1 MPDNPQNKFPEQEM
15 PNGLT
20 RRTFLEIGLSGFAVV
35 AAGPVLASLK
45 FIEDVDN
52 PLDFYPARDW
62 EKIYRNQFKHDSTYH
77 FLCAPNDTHNCLLK
91 AYVKNNVITRIG
103 PSYGYG
109 KAKDLYG
116 NQASSRW
123 EPRLCQKGLALIRRI
138 QGPRRVK
145 YPMVREG
152 FKKWV
157 DAGYPRGAD
166 GKPDLKYLQRGK
178 EPFVRVSWDE
188 AFEIAAKTYKNIA
201 STYSGEQGKA
211 LLEKQGI
218 YDPAS
223 IETMK
228 LAGTQVMKFRGG
240 MPLLGITRVFGMYR
254 LANVMALLD
263 THVRGTDASNAMGAR
278 GFDNYTFHTD
288 LPPGH
293 TMVTGQQT
301 IDWDLFSAENAKLIL
316 AWGINWISTKMPDS
330 HWLTEARLKGTKVI
344 SITVEYSSVA
354 SKSDEV
360 VIIRPASDT
369 AFAHGISN
377 VIIQRNLFDAEYV
390 KSRTDLPLLI
400 RMDTLKLLRAEDVIP
415 GFKAPKKRRDTK
427 VIKKGEKLG
436 APISAGGSQC
446 ITEELLDKWGNFV
459 VWDKNT
465 NAIVGIT
472 RDDVGEFFKA
482 KGIDPALDGEFEV
495 DVNGEK
501 VKVRTVFSLTKQYLA
516 DNYDLESTSKLTW
529 APKEAIESLALQI
542 AKNSGQTLI
551 AVGMGPNQFFNGD
564 LKDRAILLL
573 CALTKNIGTHSGNV
587 GSYAGNYRAA
597 YFDGVGKY
605 IAEDP
610 FNIQTNEK
618 GNVPV
623 KKYFKYESAHY
634 YNHNDKPLRVGNKLF
649 TGKTHMPTPTKAL
662 TFCNANSIL
671 GNLKGH
677 YEAVVN
683 TLPNIEFISVADWWW
698 STSCEYADIVWGVD
712 SWGEFQFPDATASV
726 TNPFL
731 QMFPRS
737 PLKRIHDTRSDIE
750 VHAGISKA
758 LAKLFD
764 DDRFED
770 YWKFVHEKRVDV
782 YLQRIMDFSSMTKG
796 YDVNKLEEDAKKGI
810 PAILMSRTY
819 PKIVGWEQAHESKQ
833 WYNKTG
839 RMEFYRDEDEFIE
852 YGENLPVH
860 REPVDATRFEPNA
873 IIAKPHPA
881 IRPFGPEKYG
891 IAADDRSGE
900 TRQVRNVV
908 FTVAELLK
916 SKHPLR
922 EKNEGYDYIYLTP
935 KYRHGSH
942 TMPVDT
948 DIIAIWFGPFGNAS
962 RRDKRMPW
970 VGEGFVDINPDD
982 ARSLGIEDGD
992 YVWIDADPED
1002 RPYHGE
1008 KIEGSEDY
1016 RLARLMLRAR
1026 YYRGIPQTITRSW
1039 FNMYGS
1045 TYGSVEG
1052 HLTNEDGR
1060 AQNPRTGYQSM
1071 FRFGSHQSATRGWLR
1086 PTLMTDSLVRKDTIG
1101 PVIGEGF
1108 APDVNCPNGAPRESF
1123 VKITKAE
1130 DGGINGEKL
1139 WRPAKEGYRP
1149 SYESDAM
1156 KKFIAGDYIT

>member
-1 MPDNPQNKFPEQEM
+1 MEKKHKEELKQKNREGF
-15 PNGLT
+15 T
-20 RRTFLEIGLSGFAVV
+20 RRDFLQMT
-35 AAGPVLASLK
+35 AGGLASTTAQPIFAALK

-52 PLDFYPARDW
+52 PLDFYPAKDW

-138 QGPRRVK
+138 QGPRRIK
-145 YPMVREG
+145 YPMIREG

-157 DAGYPRGAD
+157 DAGFPRQAN
-166 GKPDLKYLQRGK
+166 GKPPAKYLNRGK
-178 EPFVRVSWDE
+178 EPFFRLSWDD
-188 AFEIAAKTYKNIA
+188 AFEIAAKVYTNIA
-201 STYSGEQGKA
+201 TTYSGEEGKA
-211 LLEKQGI
+211 LLESQDI
-218 YDPAS
+218 YDPDS
-223 IETMK
+223 IETMGN
-228 LAGTQVMKFRGG
+228 AGTQVMKFRGG

-254 LANVMALLD
+254 LANSMALLD
-263 THVRGTDASNAMGAR
+263 SHIRGTDEKTAMGAR

-301 IDWDLFSAENAKLIL
+301 IDWDLFSVENAKLLL

-360 VIIRPASDT
+360 LIIRPATDT
-369 AFAHGISN
+369 VLALGMAN
-377 VIIQRNLFDAEYV
+377 VIIKEKLYDAAYV
-390 KSRTDLPLLI
+390 KSRTDLPLLV
-400 RMDTLKLLRAEDVIP
+400 RMDNLKLLRAEDVIA
-415 GFKAPKKRRDTK
+415 GFEPPKERRDTI
-427 VIKKGEKLG
+427 VTEKGQKAG
-436 APISAGGSQC
+436 SPISVGGDQVISD
-446 ITEELLDKWGNFV
+446 ELLDEWGNFV
-459 VWDKNT
+459 VWNRNSK
-465 NAIVGIT
+465 AFAAIT
-472 RDDVGEFFKA
+472 RDDVGDYLKTT
-482 KGIDPALDGEFEV
+482 GIDPELNGEYEVELDGK
-495 DVNGEK
+495 K
-501 VKVRTVFSLTKQYLA
+501 VKVRTVFSLTSQYLR
-516 DNYDLESTSKLTW
+516 DSFDLESVSKLTW
-529 APKEAIESLALQI
+529 APKEAIVSLAHQV
-542 AKNSGQTLI
+542 AENAGKTLI
-551 AVGMGPNQFFNGD
+551 ACGMGTNQYFNGD
-564 LKDRAILLL
+564 LKDRGILLL

-597 YFDGVGKY
+597 YFDGMGQYFK
-605 IAEDP
+605 EDP
-610 FNIQTNEK
+610 FNIELDEK
-618 GNVPV
+618 KKAKV
-623 KKYFKYESAHY
+623 KGYLKFESAHY
-634 YNHNDKPLRVGNKLF
+634 YNHRDKPLRVGNKNF
-649 TGKTHMPTPTKAL
+649 TGKTHMPTPTKSL
-662 TFCNANSIL
+662 MFCNANSIL

-677 YEAVVN
+677 YEAVIN

-698 STSCEYADIVWGVD
+698 STSCEYGDIVWGVD

-737 PLKRIHDTRSDIE
+737 GMKRIHDTRSDIE

-758 LAKLFD
+758 LGKLLD
-764 DDRFED
+764 DKRFED
-770 YWKFVHEKRVDV
+770 YWKFVHEGRVDV
-782 YLQRIMDFSSMTKG
+782 YLQRIMDETSMARG

-810 PAILMSRTY
+810 PALLMSRTY
-819 PKIVGWEQAHESKQ
+819 PKIIGWEQAVESKQ

-860 REPVDATRFEPNA
+860 REAIDATFYEPNA
-873 IIAKPHPA
+873 IVANPHPA

-891 IAADDRSGE
+891 IAMDDRSGE

-908 FTVAELLK
+908 FSPAKLLE

-922 EKNEGYDYIYLTP
+922 ELNEGFEYIYLTP

-948 DIIAIWFGPFGNAS
+948 DIIAVWFGPFGDAH

-982 ARSLGIEDGD
+982 AKALGIEDGD
-992 YVWIDADPED
+992 YVWVDADPED

-1008 KIEGSEDY
+1008 KKEGSEEY
-1016 RLARLMLRAR
+1016 RLSRLMLRAR
-1026 YYRGIPQTITRSW
+1026 YYRGIPRTVTRSW
-1039 FNMYGS
+1039 FNMYGA

-1052 HLTNEDGR
+1052 HLKNKDGR

-1101 PVIGEGF
+1101 PVIGKGF

-1123 VKITKAE
+1123 VKFTKAE
-1130 DGGINGEKL
+1130 DGGIGGNKL
-1139 WRPAKEGYRP
+1139 WRPAKLGYRP

-1156 KKFIAGDYIT
+1156 KKFIDGDYVT

>member
-1 MPDNPQNKFPEQEM
+1 MDDQHFEESKREKPK
-15 PNGLT
+15 GVT
-20 RRTFLEIGLSGFAVV
+20 RRSFLQLGAGGLALTAARPLFAALQFVDD
-35 AAGPVLASLK
+35 
-45 FIEDVDN
+45 IDN
-52 PLDFYPARDW
+52 PLDFYPATDW
-62 EKIYRNQFKHDSTYH
+62 EKIYRDQFKHDSTYH

-91 AYVKNNVITRIG
+91 AFVKNNVITRIG

-109 KAKDLYG
+109 KAKDLDG

-145 YPMVREG
+145 YPMIREG

-157 DAGYPRGAD
+157 DDGYPRGAD
-166 GKPDLKYLQRGK
+166 GKPDPKYLKRGK
-178 EPFVRVSWDE
+178 EPFIRLSWDE
-188 AFEIAAKTYKNIA
+188 AFEIAAKTYHNI
-201 STYSGEQGKA
+201 STTYSGEEGKA
-211 LLEKQGI
+211 LLEKQGT

-223 IETMK
+223 IETMG
-228 LAGTQVMKFRGG
+228 LAGTQTMKFRGG
-240 MPLLGITRVFGMYR
+240 MPLLGITRIFGMYR
-254 LANVMALLD
+254 LANSMALLD
-263 THVRGTDASNAMGAR
+263 THVRGTDATNAMGAR

-301 IDWDLFSAENAKLIL
+301 IDWDLFSAENAKLIF

-330 HWLTEARLKGTKVI
+330 HWLTEARLKGTKVV

-360 VIIRPASDT
+360 LIIRPASDP
-369 AFAHGISN
+369 ALALGMAN
-377 VIIQRNLFDAEYV
+377 VIIERNLFDTEYV
-390 KSRTDLPLLI
+390 KARTDLPLLV
-400 RMDTLKLLRAEDVIP
+400 RMDTLKLVRAEKAIP
-415 GFKAPKKRRDTK
+415 GFKAPKIRRETK
-427 VIKKGEKLG
+427 VVKKGEKIG
-436 APISAGGSQC
+436 APISVGGAQC
-446 ITEELLDKWGNFV
+446 ISEELLEEWGNYV
-459 VWDKNT
+459 VWDNNV
-465 NAIVGIT
+465 NAIAGIT
-472 RDDVGEFFKA
+472 RDDVGGIFKE
-482 KGIDPALDGEFEV
+482 KGIDPKLDCEHEIEIDGQ
-495 DVNGEK
+495 K
-501 VKVRTVFSLTKQYLA
+501 VQVRTVFSLIKQYLA
-516 DNYDLESTSKLTW
+516 DNFDLESTSKLTW
-529 APKEAIESLALQI
+529 APEEAIESLALQI
-542 AKNSGQTLI
+542 AENAGHTLV

-573 CALTKNIGTHSGNV
+573 CSLTKNIGTHSGNV

-605 IAEDP
+605 IVEDP
-610 FNIQTNEK
+610 FNIQTEEK
-618 GNVPV
+618 GDVKV
-623 KKYFKYESAHY
+623 KKYLKYESAHY
-634 YNHNDKPLRVGNKLF
+634 YNHSDKPLRVGNKLF

-683 TLPNIEFISVADWWW
+683 TLPNIEYISVADWWW

-758 LAKLFD
+758 MGKLLD
-764 DDRFED
+764 DKRFED

-796 YDVNKLEEDAKKGI
+796 YDVKKLEEDAKKGV

-819 PKIVGWEQAHESKQ
+819 PKIIGWEQAHESKQ
-833 WYNKTG
+833 WYNRTG

-852 YGENLPVH
+852 YGENLPIH
-860 REPVDATRFEPNA
+860 REAVDATRYEPNA
-873 IIAKPHPA
+873 IVAKPHPA
-881 IRPFGPEKYG
+881 IRPHGPEKYD

-900 TRQVRNVV
+900 TRQVRNVLFSV
-908 FTVAELLK
+908 TDLLK
-916 SKHPLR
+916 STHPLR
-922 EKNEGYDYIYLTP
+922 ERGEGYDYVYLTP

-948 DIIAIWFGPFGNAS
+948 DIIAVWFGPFGDAR

-982 ARSLGIEDGD
+982 AKDLGINDGD

-1008 KIEGSEDY
+1008 KIEGSEEY
-1016 RLARLMLRAR
+1016 RLSRLMLRAR
-1026 YYRGIPQTITRSW
+1026 YYRGIPRSITRSW

-1052 HLTNEDGR
+1052 HLTNKDGR

-1101 PVIGEGF
+1101 PTIGKGF

-1123 VKITKAE
+1123 IKITKAE
-1130 DGGINGEKL
+1130 DGGIDGEAL
-1139 WRPAKEGYRP
+1139 WRPAAEGFRP
-1149 SYESDAM
+1149 SYENEAM
-1156 KKFIAGDYIT
+1156 KKFLDGDYVT

>member
-1 MPDNPQNKFPEQEM
+1 MGKKHSKEPDKHSRNI
-15 PNGLT
+15 LT
-20 RRTFLEIGLSGFAVV
+20 RRNFLQIGAGSLALTAGRPVFA
-35 AAGPVLASLK
+35 ALK

-62 EKIYRNQFKHDSTYH
+62 EKIYRNQFKHDLTYH

-109 KAKDLYG
+109 KAKDIYG

-152 FKKWV
+152 FKKWI
-157 DAGYPRGAD
+157 DAGFPREAN
-166 GKPDLKYLQRGK
+166 GKPPLKYLQRGK
-178 EPFVRVSWDE
+178 EPFLRLSWDD
-188 AFEIAAKTYKNIA
+188 AFETAAKVFRNIA
-201 STYSGEQGKA
+201 TTYSGEEGKV
-211 LLEKQGI
+211 LLKKQGT
-218 YDPAS
+218 YDADS
-223 IETMK
+223 IEAMDN
-228 LAGTQVMKFRGG
+228 AGTQVMKFRGG

-254 LANVMALLD
+254 LANAMALLD
-263 THVRGTDASNAMGAR
+263 SHVRGTDSETAMGAR

-293 TMVTGQQT
+293 PMVTGQQT
-301 IDWDLFSAENAKLIL
+301 IDWDLFSAENAKLII

-330 HWLTEARLKGTKVI
+330 HWLTESRLKGTKVV

-360 VIIRPASDT
+360 LIIRPATDS
-369 AFAHGISN
+369 ALALGISN
-377 VIIQRNLFDAEYV
+377 VIMKEKLFDVEYV

-400 RMDTLKLLRAEDVIP
+400 RMDTLKLVRAEDAIP
-415 GFKAPKKRRDTK
+415 GFKGPDNRRDTQ
-427 VIKKGEKLG
+427 VIKTGQKPPT
-436 APISAGGSQC
+436 PIKAGGAQC
-446 ITEELLDKWGNFV
+446 ISEQLLDEWGNFV

-465 NAIVGIT
+465 NALAGIT
-472 RDDVGEFFKA
+472 RDDVGEYFTA
-482 KGIDPALDGEFEV
+482 KGIDPELDGEHEIEIE
-495 DVNGEK
+495 GK
-501 VKVRTVFSLTKQYLA
+501 RVKVRTVFSLVSQYLS
-516 DNYDLESTSKLTW
+516 DSFDLDSVSKLTW
-529 APKEAIESLALQI
+529 APKEAIVSLAHQI
-542 AKNSGQTLI
+542 AQNKGKTLI

-597 YFDGVGKY
+597 YFDGMGQY
-605 IAEDP
+605 IKEDP
-610 FNIQTNEK
+610 FNIELDEK
-618 GNVPV
+618 NKAKV
-623 KKYFKYESAHY
+623 KGYFKFESAHY
-634 YNHNDKPLRVGNKLF
+634 YNHSDKPLRVGNKNF
-649 TGKTHMPTPTKAL
+649 TGKTHMPTPTKSL
-662 TFCNANSIL
+662 MFCNANSIL

-712 SWGEFQFPDATASV
+712 SWGEFNYPDATASV

-737 PLKRIHDTRSDIE
+737 PLKRLHDTRSDIE

-758 LAKLFD
+758 LGRLLNDKRFD
-764 DDRFED
+764 D
-770 YWKFVHEKRVDV
+770 YWKFVHEGRVDV
-782 YLQRIMDFSSMTKG
+782 YLQRIMDTTSMAKG
-796 YDVNKLEEDAKKGI
+796 YDVNELEENAKKGI
-810 PAILMSRTY
+810 PALIMSRTY

-833 WYNKTG
+833 WYNRTG

-860 REPVDATRFEPNA
+860 REAVDATFYEPNA
-873 IIAKPHPA
+873 IVAKPHPA
-881 IRPFGPEKYG
+881 IQPFGPEKYG

-900 TRQVRNVV
+900 TRQVRNVIFSPV
-908 FTVAELLK
+908 DLLK

-922 EKNEGYDYIYLTP
+922 EKNEGFEYIYLTP

-948 DIIAIWFGPFGNAS
+948 DIIAIWFGPFGDAH

-970 VGEGFVDINPDD
+970 VGEGYVDINPDD
-982 ARSLGIEDGD
+982 AKSLGIEDGD
-992 YVWIDADPED
+992 YVWVDADPED

-1008 KIEGSEDY
+1008 KKEGSEEY
-1016 RLARLMLRAR
+1016 RLSRLMLRVR
-1026 YYRGIPQTITRSW
+1026 YYRGTPRTITRSW
-1039 FNMYGS
+1039 FNMYGAS
-1045 TYGSVEG
+1045 YGSVEG
-1052 HLTNEDGR
+1052 HLNNKDGR
-1060 AQNPRTGYQSM
+1060 AQNPRTGYQAM

-1101 PVIGEGF
+1101 PGIGKGF

-1123 VKITKAE
+1123 VKFTKAE
-1130 DGGINGEKL
+1130 DGGIDGEKL
-1139 WRPAKEGYRP
+1139 WRPARLGYRP
-1149 SYESDAM
+1149 TYESDAM
-1156 KKFIAGDYIT
+1156 KKFIDGGYTT